1 MNHSINE
8 LSDFNDKDLLSI
20 LKDEWEISHK
30 ERIEVIGEL
39 KGFVNKN
46 NKPFVVLKNIRSLR
60 GETLE
65 YPIKDLGNREALSQ
79 KGVFVSGYLAIDDD
93 INIMLDKLDKVLVK
107 ASLELSSPS
116 ERSKHNNPLL
126 LETKYKNLQP
136 IERIDNDN
144 ITLDKE
150 GNALIGKAL
159 YDQVYQLHKAKLE
172 PAILSEIK
180 AEKEKLSK
188 ELKDSHEKKKL
199 GIEKTVL
206 DLEESVEN
214 LSSEEE
220 SIKNNLKAIEEEVIN
235 TEKHLKVQSRNS
247 VILDKAIEES
257 KAKKSELT
265 RELQSIKEQLDRDKE
280 NHMKMLEKLNAF
292 VKTQADTLMGLEFID
307 ENVYNQII
315 MKPKV
320 DKHRDS
326 LLSFLDD
333 FKGDYKAATSHI
345 QAYLYGKDIMYPRH
359 ILENYFA
366 LLQTNDLIVL
376 AGESGSGKTNLVKSF
391 ADAVGGVSKI
401 IPVKPNWTSSEDL
414 LGYYNPLEKKYL
426 STPFLEA
433 LLEASQNPD
442 IPYFICL
449 DEMNLARV
457 EYYFADFL
465 SLLEERDGMPEIHL
479 YSDDES
485 SHVLSE
491 FKNVLEIINE
501 VKSKYKKGN
510 IINFVELLKDEDI
523 NLELKRIFGFSD
535 KDSLIKYH
543 SDLRRMISGVINIP
557 SSIVFPQNVRIV
569 GAINIDETTHYLSP
583 KILDRAHIMK
593 FDSPLLF
600 DWAQIEAEINTE
612 QDTSKAIKFDA
623 HEFGT
628 RNKYPK
634 FDIKNEFCVT
644 LAGLT
649 KSFFTPMG
657 VEVGLRTIRQGL
669 NYQEKLSLFSDDT
682 DLFMNNFFIQK
693 ILPKL
698 TFDGSKMLG
707 DTELK
712 DLLLQLQAQLYPH
725 LIKNKV
731 NSSKGIDVVEE
742 FELLVSKAKN
752 NDWIVNYWA

>member
-1 MNHSINE
+1 MNHSIDE
-8 LSDFNDKDLLSI
+8 LIDFNDKDLLSL

-30 ERIEVIGEL
+30 KRIEVIGEL
-39 KGFVNKN
+39 KRFLGKN
-46 NKPFVVLKNIRSLR
+46 GRSFVVLKNVRSLA
-60 GETLE
+60 GEKLE
-65 YPIKDLGNREALSQ
+65 YPVRDLDFRETLSQ
-79 KGVFVSGYLAIDDD
+79 RGLFVSGYLGGDDD
-93 INIMLDKLDKVLVK
+93 INLMLDSLNTALVK
-107 ASLELSSPS
+107 ASLELASSP
-116 ERSKHNNPLL
+116 ERDKHNNPLL
-126 LETKYKNLQP
+126 LETKYKSLQLL
-136 IERIDNDN
+136 ERIDNDDV
-144 ITLDKE
+144 TLDDD
-150 GNALIGKAL
+150 GNALIEKTI
-159 YDQVYQLHKAKLE
+159 YNQVYQLNKVKLE
-172 PAILSEIK
+172 PVVLAEIN
-180 AEKEKLSK
+180 AEKDRISRDLK
-188 ELKDSHEKKKL
+188 ENHEQKK
-199 GIEKTVL
+199 IEIEASVFK
-206 DLEESVEN
+206 LEESVGV
-214 LSSEEE
+214 LSAEEE
-220 SIKNNLKAIEEEVIN
+220 AVKNSLKTIEDKVVN
-235 TEKHLKVQSRNS
+235 TEKKLKEQSENS
-247 VILDKAIEES
+247 LALNKAIEES
-257 KAKKSELT
+257 KAKKSELIQ
-265 RELQSIKEQLDRDKE
+265 ELQSIKEQLDKDKE

-307 ENVYNQII
+307 EKVYNQII
-315 MKPKV
+315 MKPKI
-320 DKHRDS
+320 DNHRDS

-465 SLLEERDGMPEIHL
+465 SLLEERDGMPGIHL
-479 YSDDES
+479 YADDES

-491 FKNVLEIINE
+491 FKHVLEIVDE

-510 IINFVELLKDEDI
+510 IVNFVELLKDEEI

-557 SSIVFPQNVRIV
+557 SSIVFPRNVRIV

-612 QDTSKAIKFDA
+612 QDASKAIKFDA

-634 FDIKNEFCVT
+634 FNIKNDFCAT

-669 NYQEKLSLFSDDT
+669 NYQEKLSLFSDDP

-725 LIKNKV
+725 IIKNKV
-731 NSSKGIDVVEE
+731 NSSQGIDVVEE
-742 FELLVSKAKN
+742 FELLVSKAKI